1 MKGMVIIM
9 PKKDNRL
16 IIYEKVNKM
25 IIYSKNL
32 LIKYPK
38 SERFDLCT
46 DIKQTLY
53 KILRETIYAW
63 KINDLKE
70 RTRILN
76 NIDLELI
83 FLKSLVRISYEF
95 KYITEKNF
103 LVWSENIAEI
113 GKMIGGWIKTCQKG

>member
-1 MKGMVIIM
+1 M